1 MQDFSVYHL
10 ITAYIKNEHNLQLS
24 VTPGKAQ
31 EFSLKGAIR
40 LGKTPRLPQMAH
52 FHNRPEV

>member
-1 MQDFSVYHL
+1 M
-10 ITAYIKNEHNLQLS
+10 YIIILQLS
-24 VTPGKAQ
+24 VAPGKAQ

-52 FHNRPEV
+52 SHNRPEV